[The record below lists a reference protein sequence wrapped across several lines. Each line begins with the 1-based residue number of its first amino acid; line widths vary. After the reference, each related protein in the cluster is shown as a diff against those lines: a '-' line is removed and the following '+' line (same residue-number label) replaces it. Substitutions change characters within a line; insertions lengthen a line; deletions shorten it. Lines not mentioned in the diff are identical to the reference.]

1 MDETAEHSK
10 KQQGNAGAGAAK
22 AAASPKPGSREAR
35 LAEAL
40 RQNLKRRKSAAR
52 HRAGREAADAAD
64 SADNAVPDDAPDT
77 QSDGG
82 GR

>member
-10 KQQGNAGAGAAK
+10 KQQGNAGASAAK

-52 HRAGREAADAAD
+52 NRAGREVADVAD
-64 SADNAVPDDAPDT
+64 SADKAVPDDAPDT
-77 QSDGG
+77 QSDSGG
-82 GR
+82 G

>member
-10 KQQGNAGAGAAK
+10 KQQGNACTGAAK
-22 AAASPKPGSREAR
+22 AAASLKSGSREAR

-64 SADNAVPDDAPDT
+64 SADKAVPDDAPDT

-82 GR
+82 GG

>member
-10 KQQGNAGAGAAK
+10 KQQGKAGAGAAK
-22 AAASPKPGSREAR
+22 AAAVLQPGSREAR

-52 HRAGREAADAAD
+52 QRAGREAADAAD
-64 SADNAVPDDAPDT
+64 SPGLTSAEDPSGTDT
-77 QSDGG
+77 A
-82 GR
+82 